1 MIEDI
6 YSNQVQDVVKSL
18 NQDTNSEESMQ
29 GLLAMKTLLRQST
42 SNEKIRNKI
51 FSFNNEQAGSSIVL
65 PKDIYSFVLSEIEIL
80 KPRNES
86 ELETV
91 CMYLKLD
98 DCLSLRMFP
107 KAKAVS
113 THEVTS
119 TSSPSDTKPDFQ
131 RFKRKRDQYEKGDT
145 YSQCE
150 NRSRTDCGFEEEEVD
165 IIDETAQMGEM
176 MDKLVHKS
184 FFKFV
189 PLVLHICSTIDA
201 TQGLT
206 IHSPILALLTK
217 NDRAED
223 IIVALTRSSNPDTL
237 LVANKV
243 FDQNYSQIAHE
254 IQTLIKLINEEQK
267 QDGWL

>member
-1 MIEDI
+1 
-6 YSNQVQDVVKSL
+6 VKSL

-113 THEVTS
+113 THEVTRL
-119 TSSPSDTKPDFQ
+119 PKIQ
-131 RFKRKRDQYEKGDT
+131 KE
-145 YSQCE
+145 E
-150 NRSRTDCGFEEEEVD
+150 RSIRE
-165 IIDETAQMGEM
+165 
-176 MDKLVHKS
+176 
-184 FFKFV
+184 
-189 PLVLHICSTIDA
+189 
-201 TQGLT
+201 
-206 IHSPILALLTK
+206 
-217 NDRAED
+217 R
-223 IIVALTRSSNPDTL
+223 
-237 LVANKV
+237 
-243 FDQNYSQIAHE
+243 
-254 IQTLIKLINEEQK
+254 
-267 QDGWL
+267 

>member
-1 MIEDI
+1 
-6 YSNQVQDVVKSL
+6 
-18 NQDTNSEESMQ
+18 
-29 GLLAMKTLLRQST
+29 
-42 SNEKIRNKI
+42 
-51 FSFNNEQAGSSIVL
+51 
-65 PKDIYSFVLSEIEIL
+65 
-80 KPRNES
+80 
-86 ELETV
+86 
-91 CMYLKLD
+91 
-98 DCLSLRMFP
+98 
-107 KAKAVS
+107 
-113 THEVTS
+113 
-119 TSSPSDTKPDFQ
+119 
-131 RFKRKRDQYEKGDT
+131 
-145 YSQCE
+145 
-150 NRSRTDCGFEEEEVD
+150 VD
-165 IIDETAQMGEM
+165 IIDENAQMGEM